1 MRNCLY
7 LFFLVILFSACKKD
21 KPLSGE
27 KRLVSTTT
35 FSSNGPI
42 YQDFQYDALGRLTKR
57 VTRQGGVLT
66 VTAGL
71 NYTGNE
77 VAITYPTE
85 PSITQQDTRYQ
96 LDGSQRPSTR
106 IFSHFE
112 DFTSPQ
118 GFGPEKH
125 FGSDTTN
132 YEYNASG
139 FMFRYNGVL
148 KDSLSYYPTIGVL
161 QNSTNTVRYTAVYEM
176 EGGNLK
182 SIKRSSVKNY
192 FQVNQP
198 PGTTYS
204 FQQTEEETTVF
215 YYDKNYPNKFDFRN
229 AFLLTEL
236 DVLPF
241 HQYTPNAGFLNFP
254 NKAIT
259 TRITKNT
266 AGNII
271 STDVDTQ
278 EVNLDFDKDG
288 YISGWNFDP
297 QAKQAF
303 FYSRF

>member
-7 LFFLVILFSACKKD
+7 LFSFIILFSSCKKD
-21 KPLSGE
+21 KPVSGE

-35 FSSNGPI
+35 FSTGGPT
-42 YQDFQYDALGRLTKR
+42 YRDFQYDGSGRLTKR
-57 VTRQGGVLT
+57 IARQGDLLT
-66 VTAGL
+66 VTAEL
-71 NYTGNE
+71 SYTGNE
-77 VAITYPTE
+77 VAITYPAE

-96 LDGSQRPSTR
+96 LDGSQRPSRR

-161 QNSTNTVRYTAVYEM
+161 QNSTNTVTYTAVYEM

-182 SIKRSSVKNY
+182 TVKRTSVENY

-198 PGTTYS
+198 PGTTYG
-204 FQQTEEETTVF
+204 FQKTVEETTVF

-241 HQYTPNAGFLNFP
+241 DQYTPNPGFLNFP

-259 TRITKNT
+259 TTITKN
-266 AGNII
+266 AGGNIV
-271 STDVDTQ
+271 STNVDTQ
-278 EVNLDFDKDG
+278 EVNFDFDKEG
-288 YISGWNFDP
+288 YISGWNFDS

-303 FYSRF
+303 IYSRF